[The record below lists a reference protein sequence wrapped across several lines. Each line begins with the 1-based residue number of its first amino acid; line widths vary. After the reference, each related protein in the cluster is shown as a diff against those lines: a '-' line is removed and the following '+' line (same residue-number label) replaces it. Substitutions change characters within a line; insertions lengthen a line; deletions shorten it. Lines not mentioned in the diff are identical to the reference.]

1 MSFYKFLEATNMI
14 RSVLTLA
21 GLTAALV
28 LAGCASQPAAPV
40 SKEAAAAAAVSDAD
54 VAAKLK
60 GNWTGG
66 WELPGYGGGKF
77 ELIVTEVSGTS
88 VKGSANWYGTA
99 AGDTKGPLVNAV
111 VQNGTLVETTSSNGI
126 KLTLKGDNDLSGTW
140 SASGYTGPLKAKRQ

>member
-1 MSFYKFLEATNMI
+1 MI
-14 RSVLTLA
+14 RSMLTLA

-40 SKEAAAAAAVSDAD
+40 SKEAAAAAAANDAA

-60 GNWTGG
+60 GNWTGS

-77 ELIVTEVSGTS
+77 ELIVTEVNGTE

-99 AGDTKGPLVNAV
+99 AGDTKAPLVGAV
-111 VQNGTLVETTSSNGI
+111 VKNGTLVENKSSNAI
-126 KLTLKGDNDLSGTW
+126 KLSLKGDNELSGTW
-140 SASGYTGPLKAKRQ
+140 SASGYSGPLKAKRQ